1 MNGYER
7 VRAAVEGRRPD
18 RVPVMLHNFLMAA
31 DEAGYT
37 QARYRASAAAM
48 ADSHARAVERY
59 GYDGVM
65 LEMDTA
71 VVAGALGVPVAF
83 PEDEPARTE
92 APLLERLE
100 EVGRLKPVR
109 VEDYPHI
116 RTCLEAVRL
125 LVARFRGEIYVRGNC
140 DQVALSL
147 ATMVRGAAELY
158 MDLCEPEKEGWVHEL
173 LEYCNG
179 AALQYIRLMA
189 QTGCD
194 MVSNGDSPAGPDLI
208 SPQMYERFALPYEK
222 RVVDEA
228 HCLGLPYA
236 LHICGDT
243 TRILE
248 PMIRTGTDCLE
259 LDYKTDTAAAHAA
272 LKDRLTLIGN
282 IDPSGVLRWG
292 DMGKVEEE
300 TRALCRTFADTPRF
314 ILNAGCAIP
323 RGTPGDNIRALVRV
337 AAEFRSSP
345 S

>member
-37 QARYRASAAAM
+37 QAQYRESAAAM
-48 ADSHARAVERY
+48 ADSHTRAVERY

-71 VVAGALGVPVAF
+71 VMAGALGVPVAF
-83 PEDEPARTE
+83 PAEEPARTVR
-92 APLLERLE
+92 PLLERLE
-100 EVGRLKPVR
+100 DVGRLKSVR
-109 VEDYPHI
+109 VESCRYLQ
-116 RTCLEAVRL
+116 TCLEAVRL
-125 LVARFRGEIYVRGNC
+125 LVERFHGQVYVRGNC
-140 DQVALSL
+140 DQLALSL
-147 ATMVRGAAELY
+147 ATMVRGAAEFY
-158 MDLCEPEKEGWVHEL
+158 MDLCNEEKEALVHEL
-173 LEYCNG
+173 LEYCTG

-208 SPQMYERFALPYEK
+208 SPEMYERFALPYEK
-222 RVVDEA
+222 RVADEA
-228 HCLGLPYA
+228 HRLGLPYA

-243 TRILE
+243 TRILDA
-248 PMIRTGTDCLE
+248 MVRTGTDCLE

-272 LKDRLTLIGN
+272 LKDRVTLIGN

-292 DMGKVEEE
+292 DVNKVEAE
-300 TRALCRTFADTPRF
+300 TRALCRAFADTPRF
-314 ILNAGCAIP
+314 ILNAGIP
-323 RGTPGDNIRALVRV
+323 QGTPSDNIRALVRV
-337 AAEFRSSP
+337 AREFGG
-345 S
+345 

>member
-37 QARYRASAAAM
+37 QAQYRESAAAM
-48 ADSHARAVERY
+48 ADSHTRAVERY

-71 VVAGALGVPVAF
+71 VMAGALGVPVAF
-83 PEDEPARTE
+83 PAEEPARTVR
-92 APLLERLE
+92 PLLERLE
-100 EVGRLKPVR
+100 DVGRLKPVR
-109 VEDYPHI
+109 VESY
-116 RTCLEAVRL
+116 RYLQTCLEAVRL
-125 LVARFRGEIYVRGNC
+125 LVERFHGQVYVRGNC
-140 DQVALSL
+140 DQLALSL
-147 ATMVRGAAELY
+147 ATMVRGAAEFY
-158 MDLCEPEKEGWVHEL
+158 MDLCNEEKEALVHEL
-173 LEYCNG
+173 LEYCTE

-208 SPQMYERFALPYEK
+208 SPEMYERFALPYEK
-222 RVVDEA
+222 RVADEA
-228 HCLGLPYA
+228 HRLGLPYA

-243 TRILE
+243 TRILDA
-248 PMIRTGTDCLE
+248 MVRTGTDCLE

-272 LKDRLTLIGN
+272 LKDRVTLIGN

-292 DMGKVEEE
+292 DVNKVEAE
-300 TRALCRTFADTPRF
+300 TRALCRAFADTPRF

-323 RGTPGDNIRALVRV
+323 QGTPSDNIRALVRV
-337 AAEFRSSP
+337 AREFGG
-345 S
+345 